1 MATTL
6 KILMVED
13 SPDDAELIIRELRR
27 AGYHPDW
34 TRVETEKDFL
44 HALKNPPD
52 LVISDYSMP
61 QFDGLQAAKLLLE
74 NCPDIPFILV
84 SGTVG
89 EEAAVEA
96 MKHGAMDYLLKDR
109 IVRLGNSVARALDQ
123 KRLRDERRQLEQ
135 QLLLQATALETAANG
150 SAIMDTTGKILWVNP
165 ALSVC
170 TGYSPQELIGQNFRL
185 LKSGKHDTTR
195 YQEFW
200 QTICS
205 GQTWRGEFINR
216 RKDGSHYYDESTI
229 TPVRDNDG
237 QITHFVAMMQDVTAR
252 KQAQEAARAGQE
264 LKIRQQAALLKLAA
278 HETSSFAEALKKTLK
293 TDAQTLGVDRVS
305 YWRFQQNPTALICEA
320 LYLLQTD
327 KIEQGIELH
336 GADFPTYFKALE
348 TNPLIVAQDAQTDPR
363 TAEFTQ
369 SYLRPLGI
377 ASMLD
382 VPVYVRGL
390 LVGVVCH
397 EHLGDSRE
405 WSSDEGDFALSIGHM
420 VSLTLLERERN
431 NVEADMRAAKQMLA
445 HVVSSS
451 PAITYLLTIQGP
463 NYLPSWISQN
473 LEILTGFQ
481 ATEALATNWWLD
493 HVHPEDR
500 DRVLGEM
507 TSLDQKG
514 QMVQEY
520 RFHHR
525 NGSCLWLRDEK
536 RLLRNARGEPAEIVG
551 SWSNITERKRAE
563 QIKIELTERNESFVR
578 ALGEIVYDHNL
589 TTHQIEW
596 AGDTIKCIGWSSAE
610 LGSDTQGWTDR
621 VHPDDLI
628 RVRSQFE
635 TLLIEP
641 LFASEYRFRH
651 KAGHYVWVFDRG
663 VMSRDAQGRITR
675 VIGIMWD
682 ISDRKR
688 AEEVLRENEERFRQL
703 AENIQEVFW
712 MTDLTKNQM
721 IYISPGYEK
730 IWGRPCAEL
739 YHTPQLWL
747 EAIHPGDRER
757 IKNAIHNKQTAG
769 TYDEQ
774 YRIQRPDGNLRWV
787 RDRAFPVRDAQ
798 GQVYRI
804 VGIAEDITHHRD
816 LEEQFRQ
823 VQKMEAVGQLAGGVA
838 HDFNNLLTVIRGS
851 SELLLISEA
860 PDSAESKEFLHQIIA
875 AADRAAKL
883 TRQLLVFSRKQVIQS
898 QAINLNELIEN
909 LTKMLQRIIGEDIH
923 LHCELGADLPAVLAD
938 AGMLEQVV
946 MNLVVNAR
954 DAMPTGGEL
963 TIRTNLDTKHGF
975 FRESATPSTAEAY
988 VCLSV
993 VDGGTGIPAEILPHI
1008 FEPFYTTKEVGKGTG
1023 LGLATVYGIVQQHHG
1038 WVEVESVV
1046 GQGTTFH
1053 IGLPAT
1059 QTSGDGKK
1067 NLPAETALPR
1077 GTETILLV
1085 EDEPA
1090 VRTLV
1095 RNIFQRHG
1103 YQVLEADSG
1112 RTALAVWREHHR
1124 KIDLLLTD
1132 LVMPDGLTGL
1142 MLAEQLQKERPTL
1155 KVIFS
1160 SGYSPESVANGFT
1173 LAPGNSFLQKPFNPQ
1188 KLLQAVRDC
1197 LEGKPTN
1204 EHN

>member
-1 MATTL
+1 MGRPLT
-6 KILMVED
+6 ILLVED
-13 SPDDAELIIRELRR
+13 SPNDAELILCELRR
-27 AGYHPDW
+27 AGFAPTW
-34 TRVETEKDFL
+34 TRVETEAAYL
-44 HALKNPPD
+44 QSLEALPQ

-61 QFDGLQAAKLLLE
+61 HFSGLRAAQLLHE
-74 NCPDIPFILV
+74 NYPDIPFILV

-96 MKHGAMDYLLKDR
+96 MKHGATDYLLKDR
-109 IVRLGNSVARALDQ
+109 IGRLGNSVARALEQ
-123 KRLRDERRQLEQ
+123 RRLQQERRQ
-135 QLLLQATALETAANG
+135 
-150 SAIMDTTGKILWVNP
+150 
-165 ALSVC
+165 
-170 TGYSPQELIGQNFRL
+170 
-185 LKSGKHDTTR
+185 
-195 YQEFW
+195 
-200 QTICS
+200 
-205 GQTWRGEFINR
+205 
-216 RKDGSHYYDESTI
+216 
-229 TPVRDNDG
+229 
-237 QITHFVAMMQDVTAR
+237 
-252 KQAQEAARAGQE
+252 
-264 LKIRQQAALLKLAA
+264 
-278 HETSSFAEALKKTLK
+278 
-293 TDAQTLGVDRVS
+293 
-305 YWRFQQNPTALICEA
+305 
-320 LYLLQTD
+320 
-327 KIEQGIELH
+327 
-336 GADFPTYFKALE
+336 
-348 TNPLIVAQDAQTDPR
+348 
-363 TAEFTQ
+363 
-369 SYLRPLGI
+369 
-377 ASMLD
+377 
-382 VPVYVRGL
+382 
-390 LVGVVCH
+390 
-397 EHLGDSRE
+397 
-405 WSSDEGDFALSIGHM
+405 
-420 VSLTLLERERN
+420 
-431 NVEADMRAAKQMLA
+431 
-445 HVVSSS
+445 
-451 PAITYLLTIQGP
+451 
-463 NYLPSWISQN
+463 
-473 LEILTGFQ
+473 
-481 ATEALATNWWLD
+481 
-493 HVHPEDR
+493 
-500 DRVLGEM
+500 
-507 TSLDQKG
+507 
-514 QMVQEY
+514 
-520 RFHHR
+520 
-525 NGSCLWLRDEK
+525 
-536 RLLRNARGEPAEIVG
+536 
-551 SWSNITERKRAE
+551 AE
-563 QIKIELTERNESFVR
+563 QIKVELTHRNEAFVR
-578 ALGEIVYDHNL
+578 ALGEIVYDHDVL
-589 TTHQIEW
+589 TRQIQW
-596 AGDTIKCIGWSSAE
+596 AGDTIKCIGWSQAE
-610 LGSDTQGWTDR
+610 LGSETQGWTER
-621 VHPDDLI
+621 VHPDDLA
-628 RVRSQFE
+628 RVRSQFD
-635 TLLIEP
+635 TLSIEP
-641 LFASEYRFRH
+641 LFTSEYRFRH

-682 ISDRKR
+682 ISDRKH

-712 MTDLTKNQM
+712 MTDLAKNQM

-739 YHTPQLWL
+739 YHAPQLWL

-757 IKNAIHNKQTAG
+757 IKNAILNKQTAG

-823 VQKMEAVGQLAGGVA
+823 VQKMEAVGQLASGVA

-875 AADRAAKL
+875 ASDRAAKL

-898 QAINLNELIEN
+898 QTINLNELIEN

-923 LHCELGADLPAVLAD
+923 LHCELAADLPAVLAD

-963 TIRTNLDTKHGF
+963 TIRTSLDTKHGF

-988 VCLSV
+988 VCLNV
-993 VDGGTGIPAEILPHI
+993 VDSGTGIPVEILPHI

-1046 GQGTTFH
+1046 GRGTIFH

-1059 QTSGDGKK
+1059 QTSGDGEK
-1067 NLPAETALPR
+1067 NLPADTTLPR

-1085 EDEPA
+1085 EDETA
-1090 VRTLV
+1090 VRALV
-1095 RNIFQRHG
+1095 RNVFQRHG

-1112 RTALAVWREHHR
+1112 RTALTVWREHHQ

-1142 MLAEQLQKERPTL
+1142 MLAEQLQKECPTL

-1160 SGYSPESVANGFT
+1160 SGYSPDSVTNGFA

>member
-6 KILMVED
+6 NVLLVED
-13 SPDDAELIIRELRR
+13 SPDDAELIVCELRR
-27 AGYHPDW
+27 AGYKPAW

-44 HALKNPPD
+44 HALKTPPD

-61 QFDGLQAAKLLLE
+61 QFDGLQAAKLLLA

-96 MKHGAMDYLLKDR
+96 MKHGATDYLLKDR
-109 IVRLGNSVARALDQ
+109 IIRLGNSVARALDQ

-150 SAIMDTTGKILWVNP
+150 IAIMNASGKILWVNP
-165 ALSVC
+165 ALSVT
-170 TGYSPQELIGQNFRL
+170 TGYSPQELVGQNFQL
-185 LKSGKHDTTR
+185 LRSGKPDAT
-195 YQEFW
+195 ECW
-200 QTICS
+200 QTIRS
-205 GQTWRGEFINR
+205 GQIWRGEFINH
-216 RKDGSHYYDESTI
+216 RKDGTRYYDEHTI
-229 TPVRDNDG
+229 TPVRNADG
-237 QITHFVAMMQDVTAR
+237 QITHFVTMTQDVTER
-252 KQAQEAARAGQE
+252 KQAQEAARAKQE

-278 HETSSFAEALKKTLK
+278 RETASFAEALKEILK
-293 TDAQTLGVDRVS
+293 TDAQTLGVGRVS
-305 YWRFQQNPTALICEA
+305 YWRFQEAPPALICEA
-320 LYLLQTD
+320 LYVLQTD
-327 KIEQGIELH
+327 QLEAGPELH
-336 GADFPTYFKALE
+336 GKDFPAYFKALE
-348 TNPLIVAQDAQTDPR
+348 TNPLVVAENAQTDPR
-363 TAEFTQ
+363 TAEFTA

-377 ASMLD
+377 ASLLD
-382 VPVYVRGL
+382 VPVWIRGSL
-390 LVGVVCH
+390 AGVVCH
-397 EHLGDSRE
+397 EHLEHCRAWSGDE
-405 WSSDEGDFALSIGHM
+405 EDFALSIGHM
-420 VSLTLLERERN
+420 VSLLLLERERDSA
-431 NVEADMRAAKQMLA
+431 EAALRAAKQKLA
-445 HVVSSS
+445 HVVASS
-451 PAITYLLTIQGP
+451 PATTYLLTIEGADYRP
-463 NYLPSWISQN
+463 AWIGQN
-473 LEILTGFQ
+473 LATLTGFQ
-481 ATEALATNWWLD
+481 ATEALRPSWWFD

-500 DRVLGEM
+500 AWVLREMAGLDR
-507 TSLDQKG
+507 KG
-514 QMVQEY
+514 QIVQEY

-525 NGSCLWLRDEK
+525 DGSCLWLRDEK

-551 SWSNITERKRAE
+551 SWSDITERKHAE
-563 QIKIELTERNESFVR
+563 QIKAELTQRNESFVR

-596 AGDTIKCIGWSSAE
+596 GGDLVKCIGWSGAE
-610 LGSDTQGWTDR
+610 LGSASEGWTER
-621 VHPDDLI
+621 VHPDDLA
-628 RVRSQFE
+628 RVRAQFE

-651 KAGHYVWVFDRG
+651 KAGHYVWFFDRG
-663 VMSRDAQGRITR
+663 VMSRDAQGRLTR

-712 MTDLTKNQM
+712 MTDLAKNQM

-739 YHTPQLWL
+739 YDAPRLWL
-747 EAIHPGDRER
+747 DAIHPGDRER
-757 IKNAIHNKQTAG
+757 IKNAILEKQTAG
-769 TYDEQ
+769 TYDEE
-774 YRIQRPDGNLRWV
+774 YRIQRPDGTLRWV
-787 RDRAFPVRDAQ
+787 RDRAFPVCDAQ

-804 VGIAEDITHHRD
+804 VGIAEDVTHQRE
-816 LEEQFRQ
+816 LEQQFRQ
-823 VQKMEAVGQLAGGVA
+823 AQKMEAVGQLAGGVA

-851 SELLLISEA
+851 SELLLTSEA
-860 PDSAESKEFLHQIIA
+860 PDSAESREFLQQIIA
-875 AADRAAKL
+875 ASDRAAKL

-898 QAINLNELIEN
+898 QTLNLNELIEN

-923 LHCELGADLPAVLAD
+923 LRCEFAPALPEVLAD

-954 DAMPTGGEL
+954 DAMPSGGEL
-963 TIRTNLDTKHGF
+963 TIRTRLDTKHGF
-975 FRESATPSTAEAY
+975 FRESAARSAAEAY

-993 VDGGTGIPAEILPHI
+993 ADSGTGISAEVLPHI

-1046 GQGTTFH
+1046 GRGTTFH

-1059 QTSGDGKK
+1059 QTSGDGKTK
-1067 NLPAETALPR
+1067 PQSDITLPR
-1077 GTETILLV
+1077 GAETILLV
-1085 EDEPA
+1085 EDEAA
-1090 VRTLV
+1090 VRALI
-1095 RNIFQRHG
+1095 RNVFQRHG

-1112 RTALAVWREHHR
+1112 RTALAVWREHHQ

-1142 MLAEQLQKERPTL
+1142 MLAEQLQRERPTL

-1160 SGYSPESVANGFT
+1160 SGYSPESVANGFR
-1173 LAPGNSFLQKPFNPQ
+1173 LAPGNRFLQKPFNPQ

-1204 EHN
+1204 ESQ